1 MPKMPQAGQRLNVA
15 PARTAA
21 PKPIMVD
28 RSGEVCRIGTLRQH
42 QVTPRIE
49 AWLTDPAVA
58 AGLNM
63 PGAALSAE
71 MFRAYVASFDN
82 VRRNL
87 MAIQTRSGEPIGL
100 IMAEIDQRHR
110 VGSLHLIIGDA
121 AHRRL
126 QFSFEAMTLVVWH
139 MFVERGVEK
148 LTFEPL
154 ARNQAAVMAC
164 RLGLLRQEGEL
175 RAHRLDSKTGER
187 LDQMVFALTLD
198 EFKARV
204 RAVSTLP
211 RFDGPGLTADF
222 VRKTARSFGRIAP

>member
-1 MPKMPQAGQRLNVA
+1 MPQAGQRLNVSPSR
-15 PARTAA
+15 PAAQ
-21 PKPIMVD
+21 KPIIVD
-28 RSGEVCRIGTLRQH
+28 RSGQVCRIGTLRQD

-49 AWLTDPAVA
+49 GWLTDPDVA

-63 PGAALSAE
+63 PGAALSAD

-87 MAIQTRSGEPIGL
+87 LAIRTRGGDPIGL

-110 VGSLHLIIGDA
+110 LGSLHVIIGDK

-126 QFSFEAMTLVVWH
+126 QFSIEAMTLAIWH

-154 ARNQAAVMAC
+154 ARNRAAVMAC
-164 RLGLLRQEGEL
+164 RLGLLRQEAEL

-187 LDQMVFALTLD
+187 LDQLIFALTLE
-198 EFKARV
+198 EFKTRV
-204 RAVSTLP
+204 RAVATLP
-211 RFDGPGLTADF
+211 RFEGPGLPADF
-222 VRKTARSFGRIAP
+222 VRKTARSFGRAAP